1 MFNNIND
8 PIDLYNFC
16 SWSSLIGNP
25 FKREEESTLDVNQ
38 EDFYLYKY
46 ITVENLNKL
55 GDILLGNNKLTGLN
69 NIFKNCYII
78 GSDPICFTKQNNN
91 ITNLSN
97 MFNNAC
103 SVANEGDWSS
113 ADNYTYI
120 NIDPNFFDAFP
131 NVQILYGTF
140 SNAMLLNPICDNFF
154 KKKKSD
160 DTYKKEISDLRR
172 CFYNTKW
179 HKDARW
185 YHGTVEDHPSDIY
198 GTDDY

>member
-1 MFNNIND
+1 M
-8 PIDLYNFC
+8 
-16 SWSSLIGNP
+16 
-25 FKREEESTLDVNQ
+25 
-38 EDFYLYKY
+38 YKY

-113 ADNYTYI
+113 SDNYTYI

-131 NVQILYGTF
+131 NV
-140 SNAMLLNPICDNFF
+140 
-154 KKKKSD
+154 
-160 DTYKKEISDLRR
+160 
-172 CFYNTKW
+172 
-179 HKDARW
+179 
-185 YHGTVEDHPSDIY
+185 
-198 GTDDY
+198 